1 MQKLT
6 LFQTIPMTKLIVL
19 LLFPSLVAFG
29 QTTAN
34 QESGKNSQQE
44 IIEWKTL
51 DQSKFS
57 IQYPST
63 WELNQSGQMGTS
75 FIIFSP
81 LENDEDKFKENV
93 NLLMQDLTGQ
103 NIDLD
108 KYVEISEGQ
117 IKTMLTNSTLI
128 ESKRVKKE
136 SEEFHKIIYSGDQGI
151 FHLKFEQYYRVIDD
165 KALVL
170 TFTCETDQFFKF
182 VNTGEKILNSF
193 TQKK

>member
-151 FHLKFEQYYRVIDD
+151 FHLKFEQYYWVIDD

-193 TQKK
+193 IQK

>member
-6 LFQTIPMTKLIVL
+6 LFQTNPMTKLIVL

>member
-151 FHLKFEQYYRVIDD
+151 FHLKFEQYYWVIDD

>member
-6 LFQTIPMTKLIVL
+6 LFQTNPMTKLIVL

-193 TQKK
+193 IQK

>member
-1 MQKLT
+1 
-6 LFQTIPMTKLIVL
+6 MTKLIVL

-151 FHLKFEQYYRVIDD
+151 FHLKFEQYYWVIDD

>member
-6 LFQTIPMTKLIVL
+6 LFQTNPMTKLIVL

-151 FHLKFEQYYRVIDD
+151 FHLKFEQYYWVIDD

>member
-128 ESKRVKKE
+128 ESTRVKKE

-151 FHLKFEQYYRVIDD
+151 FHLKFEQYYWVIDD

-193 TQKK
+193 IQK

>member
-6 LFQTIPMTKLIVL
+6 LFQTNPMTKLIVL

-128 ESKRVKKE
+128 ESTRVKKE

-151 FHLKFEQYYRVIDD
+151 FHLKFEQYYWVIDD

-193 TQKK
+193 IQK